1 MVPGEPATP
10 PMKRPRTILLT
21 LGLLLALAPALSAD
35 RLRMKDGRVLEGR
48 IVRETPQKIVLE
60 TRFGEIEV
68 ARGEV
73 ESIERGKTTREEFD
87 ERWRAARTADDFHA
101 LGLWCVEHKMRREAK
116 RCMKR
121 AVELDP
127 DHEGAQTW
135 LGNVRYKGEWMT
147 PDERDRRR
155 KADEEAAMRARG
167 LVRHG
172 ERWVTPEEKAKL
184 EQGLELVD
192 GRWVTHA
199 EAQRARGLE
208 EFEGAWMPRPEAL
221 ARRDVREA
229 EQAAGVRFEV
239 VLAANAVVAG
249 PAPRDL
255 LERVAANLDAGRE
268 WFDRRYRVEAGL
280 GLFGGRLAEFYLFDL
295 DSAPYRATAAL
306 FGSKSPTLPPG
317 WAEAVVKTHGFL
329 FWDPYPLSSARR
341 WKRKLTDLEG
351 HCYHHW
357 GHLLLNRLGY
367 DGRLLPPWYDESF
380 AALTEHRLHGRNAV
394 FCRARETVGRGTSA
408 EGAALSFD
416 PRIVREGRWREL
428 VETALAE
435 ARVPAFDKLARKSFS
450 DLDLLDVAV
459 GMAILEWIDG
469 RGEEASARFHA
480 ALRAHAPPPPLRV
493 IDAARERQAAYD
505 AAFRAATGLDAR
517 AADQAWKAWLRG
529 G

>member
-1 MVPGEPATP
+1 MA
-10 PMKRPRTILLT
+10 RPRSILLV
-21 LGLLLALAPALSAD
+21 LGLFLVLAPALSAD

-48 IVRETPQKIVLE
+48 IVRETREKIVLE
-60 TRFGEIEV
+60 TRFGELEV
-68 ARGEV
+68 ARAEV
-73 ESIERGKTTREEFD
+73 ESIERGKTVREEFD
-87 ERWRAARTADDFHA
+87 ERWKAARSADEFHA

-147 PDERDRRR
+147 PEERDRRR
-155 KADEEAAMRARG
+155 RADEEAAMRARG

-192 GRWVTHA
+192 GRWLTHA

-208 EFEGAWMPRPEAL
+208 EFDGRWLPRAEAL

-229 EQAAGVRFEV
+229 EEAAGVPFESA
-239 VLAANAVVAG
+239 LGANALVAG
-249 PAPRDL
+249 PCAREL
-255 LERVAANLDAGRE
+255 LERVARNLDTGRE
-268 WFDRRYRVEAGL
+268 WFDARYGVEPGL
-280 GLFGGRLAEFYLFDL
+280 ALFGGRLAEFYLFDL
-295 DSAPYRATAAL
+295 DSAPYRATVPL
-306 FGSKSPTLPPG
+306 FGSKSETLPPG
-317 WAEAVVKTHGFL
+317 WAEAVAKTHGFL

-341 WKRKLTDLEG
+341 WKRNLSDLEG

-380 AALTEHRLHGRNAV
+380 AALVEYRLHGRNAV

-408 EGAALSFD
+408 EGAAFSFD
-416 PRIVREGRWREL
+416 PRVLREGRWREL
-428 VETALAE
+428 VEEALAE
-435 ARVPAFDKLARKSFS
+435 ARVPRFDKIAQRSFS
-450 DLDLLDVAV
+450 ELSLLDVAA
-459 GMAILEWIDG
+459 GMAILEWIAS

-480 ALRAHAPPPPLRV
+480 ALRTSAPDPPLRV

-517 AADQAWKAWLRG
+517 AADQAWRAWLRG